1 MKRFLSA
8 LCAAL
13 IMLASGGAGLA
24 KDAVP
29 NTDPAAEPRVKRL
42 AEELRCLVCQNQS
55 LADSNADLA
64 VDLRQQIREQMNAGK
79 SDAQIREFMV
89 QRYGDFVLY
98 RPPFNA
104 TTAVLWLG
112 PFILLVAGVLALFAY
127 LARRRRKA
135 VDTALTDEQRAR
147 AEALLA
153 GRAQDS
159 R

>member
-13 IMLASGGAGLA
+13 IMLASGAGLA

-29 NTDPAAEPRVKRL
+29 NTNPAAEPRAKRL

-89 QRYGDFVLY
+89 QRFGDFVLY

-104 TTAVLWLG
+104 TTALLWLG

-127 LARRRRKA
+127 LARRRRKT